1 MSLVKKT
8 FTISGQVKAHAIIGK
23 CEVGD
28 LPLLFGDG
36 TIQSDIS
43 RVTYLHLMRRMC
55 DNNDNNDY
63 KESF

>member
-55 DNNDNNDY
+55 DNDNNDY
-63 KESF
+63 KESL